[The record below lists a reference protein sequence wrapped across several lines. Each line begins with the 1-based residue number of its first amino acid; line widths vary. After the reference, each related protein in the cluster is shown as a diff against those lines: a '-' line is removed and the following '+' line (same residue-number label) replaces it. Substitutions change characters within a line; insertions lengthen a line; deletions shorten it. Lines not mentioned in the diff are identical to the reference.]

1 MTGNTAPTGP
11 EIVGYAEST
20 VIADNH
26 NLFGV
31 DGTAGVE
38 GFRPGATD
46 IVPPAGVLL
55 PDILDPTLAD
65 HGGPTL
71 THALVPGS
79 PARNA
84 GPRHCRDAQGQPLR
98 QDQRGVLRP
107 QEGRCDIGA
116 VEFLPVVFC
125 HGRRATLVGSAA
137 ADVLVGTA
145 GDDVIHGRGGDDL
158 LSGRGATTC
167 SAAAGRGAGRT
178 SSRAARGMTS
188 WRAGRAKIPV
198 TAAGARI
205 RMLADVRCCTTSPSP
220 PGDAPAPETGD
231 WAPVRARSG
240 RQESD
245 TRGLPP
251 GGRGGGRGH
260 GPARADAVPVRC
272 RSLWGAAARSRN
284 RAAPGGHRG
293 RADPRRGV

>member
-1 MTGNTAPTGP
+1 MTGNTAFPGP
-11 EIVGYAEST
+11 EIVGSAET
-20 VIADNH
+20 TIVDNH

-31 DGTAGVE
+31 DGTAGVA

-46 IVPPAGVLL
+46 IVPPPGVLL

-79 PARNA
+79 PARNG

-145 GDDVIHGRGGDDL
+145 GDDVIHGRGGADR
-158 LSGRGATTC
+158 LSGRGGNDVLCGGTGQDQL
-167 SAAAGRGAGRT
+167 SGDQGNDILEGGAG
-178 SSRAARGMTS
+178 
-188 WRAGRAKIPV
+188 
-198 TAAGARI
+198 
-205 RMLADVRCCTTSPSP
+205 
-220 PGDAPAPETGD
+220 E
-231 WAPVRARSG
+231 
-240 RQESD
+240 D
-245 TRGLPP
+245 TCD
-251 GGRGGGRGH
+251 GGGGTDTH
-260 GPARADAVPVRC
+260 A
-272 RSLWGAAARSRN
+272 
-284 RAAPGGHRG
+284 GGCEVLHNL
-293 RADPRRGV
+293 P